1 MNLQQTAFAIYEL
14 MKSFSILK
22 ITNCMTRLRL
32 QLNTEDIAN
41 LPLKEL
47 KNIPNVLRVN
57 LNDNELQIILGPGKV
72 NEVTSEF
79 KKLYANKNLET
90 NTQNTNQDTNNNQKS
105 VDLLLES
112 LQHTRKLEPNDQ
124 AKIYYDILNLYDIL
138 GNKNKKAEYVLK
150 CKEVKEM
157 TPRMHTLV
165 EDMYD
170 TMYEAM
176 GVGLAAPQ
184 VGILKRIVVIDT
196 GEEGECV
203 TLVNPVITL
212 KEGEQVGEEGCL
224 SLPGKVAVVK
234 RPDHVICEAF
244 DEDMNP
250 ITVEGFGLFARALC
264 HETDHLDGI
273 LYPDVA
279 EEPARDVTMEEV
291 E

>member
-1 MNLQQTAFAIYEL
+1 MAIRE
-14 MKSFSILK
+14 IV
-22 ITNCMTRLRL
+22 I
-32 QLNTEDIAN
+32 EGD
-41 LPLKEL
+41 
-47 KNIPNVLRVN
+47 
-57 LNDNELQIILGPGKV
+57 
-72 NEVTSEF
+72 
-79 KKLYANKNLET
+79 
-90 NTQNTNQDTNNNQKS
+90 
-105 VDLLLES
+105 
-112 LQHTRKLEPNDQ
+112 
-124 AKIYYDILNLYDIL
+124 DILTKVCRPVEKFDEKLGIL
-138 GNKNKKAEYVLK
+138 LD
-150 CKEVKEM
+150 
-157 TPRMHTLV
+157 
-165 EDMYD
+165 DMRE
-170 TMYEAM
+170 TMVDAD

>member
-1 MNLQQTAFAIYEL
+1 MAIRQSRVL
-14 MKSFSILK
+14 G
-22 ITNCMTRLRL
+22 
-32 QLNTEDIAN
+32 DD
-41 LPLKEL
+41 
-47 KNIPNVLRVN
+47 VLR
-57 LNDNELQIILGPGKV
+57 K
-72 NEVTSEF
+72 
-79 KKLYANKNLET
+79 
-90 NTQNTNQDTNNNQKS
+90 
-105 VDLLLES
+105 
-112 LQHTRKLEPNDQ
+112 
-124 AKIYYDILNLYDIL
+124 
-138 GNKNKKAEYVLK
+138 K